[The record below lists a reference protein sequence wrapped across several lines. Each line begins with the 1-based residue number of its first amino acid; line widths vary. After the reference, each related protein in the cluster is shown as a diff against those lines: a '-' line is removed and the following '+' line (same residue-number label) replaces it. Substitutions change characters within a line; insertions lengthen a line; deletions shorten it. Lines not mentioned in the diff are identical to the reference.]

1 MTHNTEL
8 HKQYDDI
15 EAILNVGRTND
26 DEIYVDVRV
35 YRQGDVIEVGDITLT
50 QAEWNRIN
58 DNLKQPAQ
66 KLFICPECG
75 DIVTED
81 DILESL
87 TNGGFGMCLC
97 MFGNGQRTLI
107 RYEPYNPEE
116 LVPPIT
122 PGEKELIKII
132 RRLNKEM

>member
-1 MTHNTEL
+1 MTHNTQIN
-8 HKQYDDI
+8 KQYDDI

-50 QAEWNRIN
+50 EEEWNEIN
-58 DNLKQPAQ
+58 DNLEQPVQ
-66 KLFICPECG
+66 KLFVCPKCG

-81 DILESL
+81 DILEDLS
-87 TNGGFGMCLC
+87 TGGFGCCLC
-97 MFGNGQRTLI
+97 SYGNGSRVLV
-107 RYEPYNPEE
+107 RYKPYDPE
-116 LVPPIT
+116 LDAPIT

-132 RRLNKEM
+132 RRLNKE